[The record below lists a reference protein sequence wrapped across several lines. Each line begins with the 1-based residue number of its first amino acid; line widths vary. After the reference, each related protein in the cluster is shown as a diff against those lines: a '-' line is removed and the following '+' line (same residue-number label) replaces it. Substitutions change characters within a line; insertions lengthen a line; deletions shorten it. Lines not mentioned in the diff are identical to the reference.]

1 MSGGYPTTSMTRLR
15 LLIAVFALSALGL
28 TSAAPAQGAADHA
41 DFVRQVDPVCKRERV
56 KARSLLNHAKPRN
69 RSRAKAY
76 ARIARRGRA
85 AIQFIYHVG
94 PAPQSTE
101 LVLFD
106 RWIQKLQLENALID
120 QTADALRSGRTKRAA
135 KLLADAADADRR
147 AAHIVRGYKFRY
159 CDRPALGSP

>member
-1 MSGGYPTTSMTRLR
+1 MARLR
-15 LLIAVFALSALGL
+15 LLIAVFALTAVGL
-28 TSAAPAQGAADHA
+28 TGAAPAYGATDRA

-56 KARSLLNHAKPRN
+56 AARTLLDRAKPRN
-69 RSRAKAY
+69 RSRANAY
-76 ARIARRGRA
+76 AEIARRGRA

-94 PAPQSTE
+94 PPPQSTE

-106 RWIQKLQLENALID
+106 RWIQKLQLENALVD
-120 QTADALRSGRTKRAA
+120 QAAEALRSGRTKRAA

-159 CDRPALGSP
+159 CERPALGSP